1 MSYVGIIEHVSVKK
15 IRHPLNQLRTQ
26 LENLEE
32 LASSIEKH
40 GLLQPIVV
48 RPIGSS
54 FEVVA
59 GNRRFAAV
67 CKLKLRKIGCHIVD
81 LSDKDAF
88 EVAMVENLQ
97 QNTMNPIETAT
108 AFKKYVDDFGHGGV
122 SELAGR
128 IGKSQEFVTKK
139 IQILNFPKK
148 VQEEIIRQRI
158 PVSTVLELLPLEP
171 KKIEALTDFAIQ
183 NKLTKNEVREMV
195 KKSRKYKSRKDER
208 TKNIA
213 HEKQIHYIQK
223 SLTKSIAALKANLLN
238 FDDIIDDINDWMLKE
253 ILMQYRQII
262 HGDIDTFIKLRKR
275 LVDKMPR
282 EYYLQKEP
290 EKSSG
295 GLREDT
301 SDNGKIM
308 HIWQPNGLWK

>member
-1 MSYVGIIEHVSVKK
+1 MSYVGVIEHVNVKK
-15 IRHPLNQLRTQ
+15 IRHPPNQLRTR
-26 LENLEE
+26 LENLDE
-32 LASSIEKH
+32 LASSIERH

-48 RPIGSS
+48 RPVGSL

-67 CKLKLRKIGCHIVD
+67 CRLRLRKIGCHIVD

-108 AFKKYVDDFGHGGV
+108 AFKKYTNSYGHGGI
-122 SELAGR
+122 SELASR
-128 IGKSQEFVTKK
+128 IGKSQEFVTKR
-139 IQILNFPKK
+139 IQLLNFPKK

-171 KKIEALTDFAIQ
+171 KKIEVITDFAIQ

-195 KKSRKYKSRKDER
+195 KKSRKYKSHKNEKS
-208 TKNIA
+208 KNIT
-213 HEKQIHYIQK
+213 HEKQIHYLQK

-238 FDDIIDDINDWMLKE
+238 FDDIIDDTNDWMLKE

-275 LVDKMPR
+275 LVEKMPK

-290 EKSSG
+290 ENTSNLK
-295 GLREDT
+295 EDT
-301 SDNGKIM
+301 SDDGRTM
-308 HIWQPNGLWK
+308 HIWQPTGLWK

>member
-1 MSYVGIIEHVSVKK
+1 MSYVGVIEHVNVKK
-15 IRHPLNQLRTQ
+15 IRHPPIQLRMR
-26 LENLEE
+26 LENLDE

-48 RPIGSS
+48 RPMGSL

-67 CKLKLRKIGCHIVD
+67 CKLRLRKIGCHIVD

-108 AFKKYVDDFGHGGV
+108 AFKKYVNNYGYGGV
-122 SELAGR
+122 SELASH
-128 IGKSQEFVTKK
+128 IGKSQTFVTKK
-139 IQILNFPKK
+139 IQLLNFPKR

-171 KKIEALTDFAIQ
+171 KKIEVLTDFAIQ

-195 KKSRKYKSRKDER
+195 KKSRKYKSRKNEGL
-208 TKNIA
+208 KNIA

-282 EYYLQKEP
+282 EYCLQNEP
-290 EKSSG
+290 GKTSK
-295 GLREDT
+295 LKEDT
-301 SDNGKIM
+301 SDDGRIM